1 MRKQENTGRSNS
13 RSKNNTAPK
22 REGRE
27 KDNSKKFDKRDRTK
41 SNDNEGEKPK
51 REYKPGTKTA
61 SYKPRGK
68 STFDSKKD
76 DSAGKTYSREGR
88 PKTGGFKTSRPSDI
102 KPKKRDDKIRLNRF
116 LSNAG
121 VCSRREADTFISSG
135 CVTVNGKM
143 VDVLGTKV
151 SLEDDVRFNGQIL
164 NPQNKI
170 YLLLNKPKGFVTT
183 TDDPQSRKT
192 VMDLVENAC
201 HERIYPVG
209 RLDMNTTG
217 LLLFT
222 NDGDLSKRL
231 THPSHNMKKI
241 YHVFLDKPLTKNHLL
256 EIAHGIELDDGLI
269 AADSISYVKEE
280 DKLEVGIEIHSGK
293 NRIVRRIFEHFGY
306 SVNKLDRVYFA
317 GLTKKNLPRGKWR
330 FLNPIEIS
338 QLKML

>member
-170 YLLLNKPKGFVTT
+170 YLLLNKP
-183 TDDPQSRKT
+183 DRK
-192 VMDLVENAC
+192 
-201 HERIYPVG
+201 
-209 RLDMNTTG
+209 
-217 LLLFT
+217 
-222 NDGDLSKRL
+222 
-231 THPSHNMKKI
+231 
-241 YHVFLDKPLTKNHLL
+241 
-256 EIAHGIELDDGLI
+256 
-269 AADSISYVKEE
+269 
-280 DKLEVGIEIHSGK
+280 
-293 NRIVRRIFEHFGY
+293 
-306 SVNKLDRVYFA
+306 SVV
-317 GLTKKNLPRGKWR
+317 
-330 FLNPIEIS
+330 
-338 QLKML
+338 